1 MLLSFRL
8 QEKHVFELEQVAPF
22 AEPRYV
28 AQTAEARESGSL
40 GIGALCF
47 VAVVIVVVKE
57 HTCCGPP
64 AMAFCH
70 CDQGF

>member
-1 MLLSFRL
+1 M
-8 QEKHVFELEQVAPF
+8 FELEQVAPF
-22 AEPRYV
+22 AEPRYE
-28 AQTAEARESGSL
+28 AQTAEAVRVAVW

-70 CDQGF
+70 RDQGF

>member
-28 AQTAEARESGSL
+28 AQTAEAVR
-40 GIGALCF
+40 
-47 VAVVIVVVKE
+47 VAVWGLGLCVLLLWSLLL
-57 HTCCGPP
+57 
-64 AMAFCH
+64 
-70 CDQGF
+70 